1 MYSGGYGMG
10 FGSFFMWAIWLLVIF
25 SIYALF
31 KLFFNQSASGN
42 SRQSSLEILKQRYA
56 RGEID
61 AEQFAKMKKELT
73 ED

>member
-1 MYSGGYGMG
+1 MG

-31 KLFFNQSASGN
+31 KLFFNQGSS
-42 SRQSSLEILKQRYA
+42 SRDSSLEILKQRYA

-61 AEQFAKMKKELT
+61 SVQFEKMKKELT